1 MTEPQPPAEPERIP
15 LTLADPSRRRGCVT
29 VAVALLFGAAVGGVV
44 GLIFGQTPG
53 LITAAVVAGT
63 LALLTWMTARRRIW
77 LQGTR
82 VVAETIGSK
91 VVDLRVV
98 DRLDLLV
105 TDVRGVR
112 TVGLLVGAKGKSIN
126 IALAAYSGTGGRELG
141 ILALRR
147 LADALAGSE
156 NTSGLVFSQLLVAQL
171 RAEARG
177 EAAPE
182 RPLFQLAS
190 VAPQGKLAQRLRT
203 DAITRFVAKLP

>member
-1 MTEPQPPAEPERIP
+1 MTDPQPSAEPERIP

-53 LITAAVVAGT
+53 LITAGAVAGL

-91 VVDLRVV
+91 IVDLRVAE
-98 DRLDLLV
+98 RLDLLV

-141 ILALRR
+141 ILPLRR
-147 LADALAGSE
+147 LADALATSS

-171 RAEARG
+171 RAEAKG

-203 DAITRFVAKLP
+203 EAITRFVANLP